1 MRSIIAIAIAVIAS
15 PAMAQIYNYS
25 GSSVEYPGGG
35 GSFGQFQDRDG
46 STTIYGNV
54 EAPGGG
60 ASFYNDS
67 HGRVCGTSEL
77 DGFDITN
84 CH

>member
-1 MRSIIAIAIAVIAS
+1 MRLIIATAIAVIVS
-15 PAMAQIYNYS
+15 PALAQIYNHS

-46 STTIYGNV
+46 STTIYNDV

-67 HGRVCGTSEL
+67 HGRVCGTTDM
-77 DGFDITN
+77 DGFAITN
-84 CH
+84 CN